1 MCYYIYL
8 TRRDVCKLKKDRN
21 CMMPYPVYPPYQGM
35 NPMMAPIP
43 IPVNQGYTVTQGVS
57 SNTLEQQVNTLQQQ
71 INSLENRVNNLESM
85 IGQNNYSNAKYNSSN
100 FQMM

>member
-1 MCYYIYL
+1 M
-8 TRRDVCKLKKDRN
+8 KKDRN

-57 SNTLEQQVNTLQQQ
+57 SNTLEQQ